1 MSPWGKSTHNTL
13 KSYLFEKKCTLK
25 CMVTTTEGWPGVSVI
40 YSRHVWESVFNF
52 VDISRNVLHV
62 NVSEL
67 SYHLPLD
74 QAK

>member
-1 MSPWGKSTHNTL
+1 
-13 KSYLFEKKCTLK
+13 
-25 CMVTTTEGWPGVSVI
+25 MVTTTEGWPGISVI
-40 YSRHVWESVFNF
+40 YSHVWESVFNF